1 MTETTTKTVRKEP
14 LHLPVLPLRDVVV
27 FPGVTMPILAGRPP
41 SLRAIEAAYNAP
53 DKLIFT
59 ALQRSNTEEIDTSAL
74 FTTGTIARID
84 QQQRGLAGTQLL
96 ITGLRRG
103 HAVRF
108 EESSG
113 MVMATVVEA
122 EELAPQSPDEAA
134 FVALHRELRQRA
146 AELGERSGL
155 PKDAVEQ
162 VLKSV
167 TEPGRFTDLVAGY
180 LDLSSQQRQQLLES
194 LQVEERLRL
203 VLTHV
208 QRQLNVLD
216 AQEQIKSKV
225 QAEIGDRQ
233 REMFLREQMKAIQD
247 ELGEGEGGAELDELR
262 AKLDALE
269 LPEDVRKEVNREF
282 GRLARMGREAM
293 ESQVI
298 RTYLETIAELP
309 WNTRTEEQID
319 LKHAAQV
326 LEEDHY
332 GLEDVKDRVLE
343 FLAVRQLQLQRDAQ
357 RGTTPAATAAGNG
370 SNGNGE
376 AKKTA
381 TETDGK
387 ESTSTPDPRDT
398 RRGPILLFVG
408 PPGVGKTSI
417 ARSIA
422 RATGRKYHRI
432 SLGGI
437 RDEADIRGHRRTY
450 VAAMPGRIIQ
460 GLKQVGSK
468 NPVFVLDEVD
478 KLSVSFQGNPASAL
492 LEVLDPA
499 QNDSFTDHYLG
510 VPFDL
515 SEVLFVATANFVQNI
530 PAPLLDRMEMVDFSG
545 YTEQEKKAIA
555 RQYLVPRQLTDNGL
569 DASQIDITDSAL
581 EELISRYTREAGVRQ
596 LERVIGS
603 LARKVARRIAASE
616 VSSVKVEREHVA
628 ELLGRP
634 KVHPEHAADRD
645 QVGVATGMFYTPVG
659 GDIMFVEVSKM
670 RGKGELILTG
680 QLGDVMKESARAA
693 WSYARSHAD
702 GLGIDR
708 PGFEQDLHIHVPAG
722 AIPKDGPS
730 AGVTIAT
737 AVVSALSGRPAR
749 HDVAMTGEITLSG
762 RVLPIGGVK
771 EKILGAVRAGITD
784 IVLPKGNEP
793 DLEDLHQ
800 DVRTKIHVQL
810 VENLGE
816 VLAFTLRDATLEN
829 GRLVFRDEPSHAI
842 DIGGPPH

>member
-74 FTTGTIARID
+74 YTTGTIARID

-108 EESSG
+108 DESGG

-122 EELAPQSPDEAA
+122 EELPPQSPDEAA

-146 AELGERSGL
+146 SDLGERSGL

-180 LDLSSQQRQQLLES
+180 LDLSSQQRQQLLETLS
-194 LQVEERLRL
+194 VEERLRL

-262 AKLDALE
+262 AKLDSLE

-282 GRLARMGREAM
+282 SRLARMGREAM

-343 FLAVRQLQLQRDAQ
+343 FLAVRQLQLQRDAEK
-357 RGTTPAATAAGNG
+357 AASDSGAKAEGNG

-376 AKKTA
+376 AKTA
-381 TETDGK
+381 TENDGK
-387 ESTSTPDPRDT
+387 DSANTSDP

-515 SEVLFVATANFVQNI
+515 SEVLFIATANFVQNI

-569 DASQIDITDSAL
+569 TAAQIDITDSAL

-603 LARKVARRIAASE
+603 LARKVARRIAAAE
-616 VSSVKVEREHVA
+616 VTTVKVEREHVA

-793 DLEDLHQ
+793 DLEDLHK
-800 DVRTKIHVQL
+800 DVRSKIHVQL
-810 VENLGE
+810 VEHLGE

-842 DIGGPPH
+842 DLGGPPH